1 MQTDPY
7 YSADGTG
14 TEAAES
20 NPGLSGTAMPMQVSV
35 PKPPGI
41 ADCRPR
47 YPGETINGGSS
58 HT

>member
-7 YSADGTG
+7 YSAGGTR

-35 PKPPGI
+35 PKLPGI
-41 ADCRPR
+41 ADCRPL
-47 YPGETINGGSS
+47 YPIEILNGGSS

>member
-7 YSADGTG
+7 YSAGGTR

-35 PKPPGI
+35 PKSPGI
-41 ADCRPR
+41 ADCRPLF
-47 YPGETINGGSS
+47 PIEILNGGSL

>member
-7 YSADGTG
+7 CSAGGTG

-35 PKPPGI
+35 PKPPDI
-41 ADCRPR
+41 ANCRPQ
-47 YPGETINGGSS
+47 YPGETVNGGSS

>member
-7 YSADGTG
+7 YSVGGTR

-35 PKPPGI
+35 PKLPCI
-41 ADCRPR
+41 ADCRPLS
-47 YPGETINGGSS
+47 PIEILNGGSS